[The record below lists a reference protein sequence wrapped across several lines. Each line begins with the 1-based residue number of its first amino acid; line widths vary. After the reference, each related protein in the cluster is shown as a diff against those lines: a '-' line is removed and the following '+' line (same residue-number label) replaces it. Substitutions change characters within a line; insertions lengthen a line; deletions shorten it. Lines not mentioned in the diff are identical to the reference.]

1 MIKKIVLAATII
13 FFCGFGLFSQT
24 AGTVEEEVSENA
36 ELLQRQAEQQKQT
49 KPDSSQPVEEKK
61 VALIMGNSG
70 RKEVGMSKYVM
81 DALSMSALL
90 AENSFQVKVTL
101 EGTQKQLLDSLK
113 EYSRNIKGADA
124 SFLYFAGEMTSFDDV
139 YYLIPVGTEIADF
152 EELTYKAVSLDDIF
166 STIAKAGCKKNL
178 FIFDVGFVDISGESS
193 SSIPESI
200 SIKNYKMDSYV
211 AISATESNTN
221 NSIKGQ
227 HTPFTGAFMTELAA
241 SETSI
246 EEVIKQ
252 ASRGLVATLIT
263 DSTLTSGYYLKNT
276 SAYVT
281 ENVKT
286 EVVKEVV
293 TEVVEK
299 ETVKTLF
306 ADDFVEGDLRRIA
319 ISALSDGQLFY
330 LDKDQK
336 EIILGKAKKDNQQ
349 GFVVGSSAK
358 EICVRYN
365 DGVVEKKHLDESKNE
380 YEFTYCD
387 ASYFEVLARSPF
399 DLFIDGVYYGTSA
412 DKKESR
418 TYKDSTKKFYIYDGS
433 AVYNL
438 PEGEHEIMLLYKN
451 RYYERGTLQITK
463 RRYSEITTN
472 QYFNYYDGGNGSA
485 RFGYSLFNPLLGVGS
500 MAQGD
505 MAGSSIVFFG
515 ELAGA
520 AAVYLGYDIQKNWT
534 EKAVSSGYSVDQLDN
549 TIPKMMI
556 YTGLG
561 IAATSLLVGFI
572 KPYTFKKRVPKKY
585 NYDYAQEQEEQTEVS
600 FGAFLS
606 PDKSF
611 TLALGINF

>member
-1 MIKKIVLAATII
+1 MTII
-13 FFCGFGLFSQT
+13 FFCGFSLFAQA

-36 ELLQRQAEQQKQT
+36 ELLQKQAGQEGAVDGNQAG
-49 KPDSSQPVEEKK
+49 EEKK
-61 VALIMGNSG
+61 IGLIMGNSG
-70 RKEVGMSKYVM
+70 RKESGMSKYVM

-90 AENSFQVKVTL
+90 AENNFQVKVAL

-139 YYLIPVGTEIADF
+139 YYLIPVGSEIADY

-166 STIAKAGCKKNL
+166 ATVAKAGCKKNL
-178 FIFDVGFVDISGESS
+178 FVFDVGFVDISGESS
-193 SSIPESI
+193 SSIPETI
-200 SIKNYKMDSYV
+200 SIKNYKMESYV
-211 AISATESNTN
+211 AISATEANKN

-227 HTPFTGAFMTELAA
+227 NTPFTSAFMTELAA
-241 SETSI
+241 SESSI
-246 EEVIKQ
+246 EDVIKK

-319 ISALSDGQLFY
+319 VSALSDGQLFY
-330 LDKDQK
+330 LDKNQK
-336 EIILGKAKKDNQQ
+336 EIILGKAKKENQQ

-358 EICVRYN
+358 EICIRYN
-365 DGVVEKKHLDESKNE
+365 DGVVEKKYLDDSKNE
-380 YEFTYCD
+380 YEFLYCD
-387 ASYFEVLARSPF
+387 ACYFEVLGRSPF
-399 DLFIDGVYYGTSA
+399 DLFIDGVYYGTSGQ
-412 DKKESR
+412 KKESR
-418 TYKDSTKKFYIYDGS
+418 KYKDTTKKVYVYDGS

-438 PEGEHEIMLLYKN
+438 REGEHEIMLLYKN

-472 QYFNYYDGGNGSA
+472 QYFNYYDGGNGSD
-485 RFGYSLFNPLLGVGS
+485 RFEYSFFNPLLGVGS
-500 MAQGD
+500 MVQGD
-505 MAGSSIVFFG
+505 LAGSSIVFFG

-520 AAVYLGYDIQKNWT
+520 AAVYLGYDIQKSWT
-534 EKAVSSGYSVDQLDN
+534 EKAVSSGYSLDQLDN
-549 TIPKMMI
+549 TIPKVMI

-572 KPYTFKKRVPKKY
+572 KPYTFKKRIPKKY
-585 NYDYAQEQEEQTEVS
+585 NYDYAQEQEQLS

-606 PDKSF
+606 PDKSV
-611 TLALGINF
+611 TLTLGINF

>member
-1 MIKKIVLAATII
+1 MIKKIVLAITLIL
-13 FFCGFGLFSQT
+13 FCGFSIFSQA
-24 AGTVEEEVSENA
+24 AGTIEEEVSEGS
-36 ELLQRQAEQQKQT
+36 ELLQKQAEQSQT
-49 KPDSSQPVEEKK
+49 QSQITEQNPEKK
-61 VALIMGNSG
+61 IALIMGNSG
-70 RKEVGMSKYVM
+70 RKENGMSKYVM

-90 AENSFQVKVTL
+90 AENDFQVKVTL

-113 EYSRNIKGADA
+113 EYSRNIKGADS
-124 SFLYFAGEMTSFDDV
+124 SFLYFAGEMTSFDNV
-139 YYLIPVGTEIADF
+139 YYLIPVGSEIADYD
-152 EELTYKAVSLDDIF
+152 ELTYKAVALDDIF
-166 STIAKAGCKKNL
+166 ATVAKAGCKKNL
-178 FIFDVGFVDISGESS
+178 FVFDVGFVDISGDSS
-193 SSIPESI
+193 SEIPESI
-200 SIKNYKMDSYV
+200 SVKNYKMESYV
-211 AISATESNTN
+211 AISATEASKN

-227 HTPFTGAFMTELAA
+227 HTPFTSAFMTELAA
-241 SETSI
+241 SESSI

-319 ISALSDGQLFY
+319 VSALSDGQLFY
-330 LDKDQK
+330 LDKNQK

-349 GFVVGSSAK
+349 GFVVGSSAT
-358 EICVRYN
+358 EICIRYN
-365 DGVVEKKHLDESKNE
+365 DGVVEKKYLDESKNE

-387 ASYFEVLARSPF
+387 ASYFEVLGRSPF

-418 TYKDSTKKFYIYDGS
+418 KYKDSTKKFYIYDGS

-438 PEGEHEIMLLYKN
+438 SEGEHEILLLYKN
-451 RYYERGTLQITK
+451 RYYEHGTLQITK
-463 RRYSEITTN
+463 RRYSEVTTN

-485 RFGYSLFNPLLGVGS
+485 RFGYSFFNPLLGVGS

-505 MAGSSIVFFG
+505 LAGSSIVFFG

-520 AAVYLGYDIQKNWT
+520 AAVYLGYDIQKSWT
-534 EKAVSSGYSVDQLDN
+534 EKALAAGYSREQLDN

-556 YTGLG
+556 YTGVG
-561 IAATSLLVGFI
+561 IAATSLLVGII
-572 KPYTFKKRVPKKY
+572 KPYTFKKRVPKKN
-585 NYDYAQEQEEQTEVS
+585 NYDYSEDKEEVS
-600 FGAFLS
+600 FGMFLT
-606 PDKSF
+606 PDNN
-611 TLALGINF
+611 LALGLKVQF

>member
-1 MIKKIVLAATII
+1 MVIL
-13 FFCGFGLFSQT
+13 FFCGFGLFAQA

-36 ELLQRQAEQQKQT
+36 ELLKKQAEQQSQEQS
-49 KPDSSQPVEEKK
+49 DSTQPAEEKK
-61 VALIMGNSG
+61 VGLIMGNSG
-70 RKEVGMSKYVM
+70 RKENGMSKYVM

-90 AENSFQVKVTL
+90 AENNYQVKVAL
-101 EGTQKQLLDSLK
+101 EATQKQLLDSLK

-139 YYLIPVGTEIADF
+139 YYLIPVGSEIADY

-166 STIAKAGCKKNL
+166 ATVAKAGCKKNL
-178 FIFDVGFVDISGESS
+178 FVFDVGFVNISGESS
-193 SSIPESI
+193 AEIPESI
-200 SIKNYKMDSYV
+200 SIKNYKMESYV
-211 AISATESNTN
+211 AISATEASKN

-241 SETSI
+241 SEASI

-330 LDKDQK
+330 LDNNRK
-336 EIILGKAKKDNQQ
+336 EIILGKVKKDNQL
-349 GFVVGSSAK
+349 GFVVGSSAN
-358 EICVRYN
+358 EVCIRYS
-365 DGVVEKKHLDESKNE
+365 DGVVEKKKLSDSINE
-380 YEFTYCD
+380 YEFLYNE
-387 ASYFEVLARSPF
+387 ASYYEVLSRSPF
-399 DLFIDGVYYGTSA
+399 ELFIDGIYYGSSA
-412 DKKESR
+412 EKKENR
-418 TYKDSTKKFYIYDGS
+418 TIKDTTKK
-433 AVYNL
+433 VYVYSGEAINTL
-438 PEGEHEIMLLYKN
+438 KEGEHQVLLLYKN
-451 RYYERGTLQITK
+451 RYYEQGTIEIKK
-463 RRYSEITTN
+463 RRYSDITTSE
-472 QYFNYYDGGNGSA
+472 FFKYYDGGNGSA
-485 RFGYSLFNPLLGVGS
+485 RFGYSLFNPVLGLGS
-500 MAQGD
+500 LVQGD
-505 MAGSSIVFFG
+505 KLGSSIVFFG

-520 AAVYLGYDIQKNWT
+520 AAVYLGYDIQKSWMN
-534 EKAVSSGYSVDQLDN
+534 KAIEMGYSVDSLDN
-549 TIPKMMI
+549 TIPKTII

-561 IAATSLLVGFI
+561 IAATSLLVGMI
-572 KPYTFKKRVPKKY
+572 KPYTFRKTVPKKY
-585 NYDYAQEQEEQTEVS
+585 SYDYAEEQSEQSEVS
-600 FGAFLS
+600 FGAFLG

-611 TLALGINF
+611 TLCFGVNF